1 MSSGRRADAEKVEAY
16 TRALLEA
23 ARSEGRAN
31 SDLVQWQHAK
41 KFTPEVLE
49 TLAAMQREDD
59 LGLIEQVAKHY
70 KELLDAQ
77 DTTVSVTVTT
87 AVPMDDA
94 LRAKVRAK
102 TEKDL
107 HAPVYLVERVDP
119 SIIGGIMLDDAGRTV
134 TVDGEPVALTPTEFD
149 ILRLLMQHAGTVFS
163 PREIYRRVWGDSP
176 VGVENAVAVHIR
188 HLRSKIEIDP
198 TEPRYLKVVWG
209 KGYKMEE
216 RRNEKTAR

>member
-1 MSSGRRADAEKVEAY
+1 MATKRSDVERVEAY
-16 TRALLEA
+16 TRALIEA

-119 SIIGGIMLDDAGRTV
+119 SIIGGIMLEIRGKRYDASVR
-134 TVDGEPVALTPTEFD
+134 AQL
-149 ILRLLMQHAGTVFS
+149 A
-163 PREIYRRVWGDSP
+163 
-176 VGVENAVAVHIR
+176 NIR
-188 HLRSKIEIDP
+188 KTLSSTFIE
-198 TEPRYLKVVWG
+198 G
-209 KGYKMEE
+209 EE
-216 RRNEKTAR
+216 R